1 MPRLLRGRSRR
12 LLAIPVVLL
21 VAGGGTGAWLLTR
34 DESAAV
40 EPTTATVSAETVRE
54 TVAASGTIAPARS
67 AELSFEVS
75 GTVTQVLVAEGD
87 TVRKGQALARVGA
100 GSLVAERT
108 AAVAALDAA
117 YAQLEEDEDGDASAT
132 QLAADRA
139 GVVSAE
145 DAVAEAREAVRDATL
160 RATIR
165 GTVVSLDLARG
176 DVVGSSSGT
185 GGSAPG
191 STGGSSDS
199 TSSTT
204 ASITIVSTSAFV
216 VDATVAAADVATLTT
231 GLQAEITPSGATE
244 VVYGTVSDVGLVAET
259 NTSGAAVFPVT
270 VEVTGTRS
278 DLYAGTSADVS
289 IIVTQTTGVLTVPS
303 RALTTEDDATYVTKV
318 VDGEKVRTEVETGTA
333 YGMSTEVVSGLAEG
347 DVVEIPGFSGP
358 TGGSGGSGGSGGGGG
373 NRQGQFPGGGEMPDF
388 GGMPPGGMGG
398 APS

>member
-21 VAGGGTGAWLLTR
+21 VAGGGTGAWLLAR
-34 DESAAV
+34 EESVAV

-67 AELSFEVS
+67 AELSFAVS

-87 TVRKGQALARVGA
+87 RVRQGQALARVGT
-100 GSLVAERT
+100 GTLVAERT

-117 YAQLEEDEDGDASAT
+117 YAQLAEDEDGDASAT

-160 RATIR
+160 RSTIR

-176 DVVGSSSGT
+176 DVIGSSSG
-185 GGSAPG
+185 GASAPG
-191 STGGSSDS
+191 STGTGSS
-199 TSSTT
+199 SSD
-204 ASITIVSTSAFV
+204 TSATGSVTVVSASTFV
-216 VDATVAAADVATLTT
+216 VDATVAAADVATLET

-244 VVYGTVSDVGLVAET
+244 VVYGTVSHIGLVAET

-270 VEVTGTRS
+270 VEVTGTQS

-289 IIVTQTTGVLTVPS
+289 IIVTQTIGVLTVPS
-303 RALTTEDDATYVTKV
+303 RALTTEDDATYVTRV

-333 YGMSTEVVSGLAEG
+333 YGMSTAVVSGLAEG

-358 TGGSGGSGGSGGGGG
+358 AGGSGGGGG
-373 NRQGQFPGGGEMPDF
+373 RQGQFPGGGEMPDF

>member
-12 LLAIPVVLL
+12 LLAIPVVLI
-21 VAGGGTGAWLLTR
+21 VAGGGTGAWLLAR

-67 AELSFEVS
+67 AELSFETS
-75 GTVTQVLVAEGD
+75 GTVTRVLVAEGD
-87 TVRKGQALARVGA
+87 TVRRGQALARVGT
-100 GSLVAERT
+100 GTLVAERT

-117 YAQLEEDEDGDASAT
+117 YAQLEEDEDDGASAT

-139 GVVSAE
+139 SILSAE
-145 DAVAEAREAVRDATL
+145 DSVAEAREAVRDATL
-160 RATIR
+160 RSTIR

-176 DVVGSSSGT
+176 DVVGSSSG

-191 STGGSSDS
+191 STGSSGSSTSDTGSTGSITVVS
-199 TSSTT
+199 TSS
-204 ASITIVSTSAFV
+204 FV
-216 VDATVAAADVATLTT
+216 VDATVAAADAAKLEQ
-231 GLQAEITPSGATE
+231 GLQAEITPSGAID

-270 VEVTGTRS
+270 VEVTGKQE

-303 RALTTEDDATYVTKV
+303 RALTTDDGATYVTRI

-358 TGGSGGSGGSGGGGG
+358 AGGGAGGGGG
-373 NRQGQFPGGGEMPDF
+373 GERQGQFPGGGQMPDF
-388 GGMPPGGMGG
+388 GGMPPGGLGG